1 MPCPKVVS
9 RERSRR
15 EKDDKCLYK
24 DRANPTGKVTEGA
37 SYTDSIL
44 KGDTVRYQNIS
55 WCKGIVCKV
64 TSNFLNCSGI
74 WTYLEKMETVILLCN
89 FLCISSHIYNFENHM
104 TFTAGRCKDPS
115 HEARNLLFFQTR
127 RIYNS
132 SWEFNVI
139 NRTVVLLK

>member
-15 EKDDKCLYK
+15 QKGDKCLYK

-74 WTYLEKMETVILLCN
+74 WTYLEKMETVILFVIFFAYPLI
-89 FLCISSHIYNFENHM
+89 FTISKIIWLLRV
-104 TFTAGRCKDPS
+104 AGVKTLPMKQETCYSSKPGEFIILHGNS
-115 HEARNLLFFQTR
+115 MLLT
-127 RIYNS
+127 
-132 SWEFNVI
+132 E
-139 NRTVVLLK
+139 LLYY